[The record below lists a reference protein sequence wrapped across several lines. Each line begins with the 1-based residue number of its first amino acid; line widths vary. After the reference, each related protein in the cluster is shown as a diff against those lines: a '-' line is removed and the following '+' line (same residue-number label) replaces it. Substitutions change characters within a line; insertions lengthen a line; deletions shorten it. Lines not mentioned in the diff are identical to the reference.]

1 MGSGYF
7 LGVDVGSASV
17 RAGVFDASGTRL
29 AFATRPSRSFDPVLS
44 GLSSHLQKSGSRF
57 AMQ

>member
-29 AFATRPSRSFDPVLS
+29 AFATRPISQFRPGPERVEQ
-44 GLSSHLQKSGSRF
+44 SSAEIWQ
-57 AMQ
+57 QVC

>member
-17 RAGVFDASGTRL
+17 RAGVFDARGTR
-29 AFATRPSRSFDPVLS
+29 PVLS

-57 AMQ
+57 AMR